1 MIYAIPRRRLLAA
14 AAATLVAVTA
24 CTDAETPTSVAA
36 GPAKSMQANNQAG
49 IIHEPIFPAFNVELS
64 ATGSM
69 QPGRPIDVHVR
80 VRANLPVADAEL
92 VVTTPD
98 LWRKAVPT
106 FDSRFSRAPQG
117 GVKPR
122 ASRRAGWQKGQAM
135 NETVRLTIPAPGYYR
150 VTASVFARSEL
161 PGSVDGAEVVG
172 DIHRE
177 IWLRVDKRGGRYTA
191 SFDTLAFPAEA
202 ERRAGPLHCTV
213 DLDEE
218 RRGKKR
224 DPACDGALV
233 TLYDPEENPDGPVA
247 MAIGDEICIMSV
259 ATGCEGGGGCDVGM
273 DHCLPDPCL
282 VDPYSCSPTPYVP
295 PAPVDPCYAG
305 THLCIEFFYRDTRFT
320 PAREVPAPE
329 GTLVEG
335 SYQDRDCFITCWW
348 EEERSTFVRA
358 NSLGRVMLQ
367 CPSSS
372 TEKRLRTAY
381 EFLDDFTAVSR
392 SEWYG
397 PMVRGTCPRG
407 WQRVEMVANQEAFV
421 FGNMRKS
428 AQHAV
433 LAFGRSSPRVRV
445 DFDGGTLTE
454 WGLQGTSWY
463 DAPRNTISIN
473 QDAIWRPG
481 THAHEYGHSFHN
493 MALGGIGHIYISG
506 WPEHDF
512 EGEWNGAKALLE
524 GFAEFFETLVLPGT
538 SSIHKGVRWPEH
550 WENPLP
556 TGPDSEARV
565 AAYLWDVIDYAD
577 EGSSYESL
585 WGTVPG
591 VHAPETFD
599 LVQIAPRTLG
609 EVIDTCGSPSWGLLD
624 SRPES
629 IEGIHR
635 CLVARTGQG
644 TNLERLFWRIYGI
657 Y

>member
-1 MIYAIPRRRLLAA
+1 MSYALPRRLLAA
-14 AAATLVAVTA
+14 AAATLVFATG
-24 CTDAETPTSVAA
+24 CTDAETPTGVPAA
-36 GPAKSMQANNQAG
+36 PAKSRQANNQAG
-49 IIHEPIFPAFNVELS
+49 IVHEPIFPAFDVELS

-98 LWRKAVPT
+98 LERNAVPT
-106 FDSRFSRAPQG
+106 FDSRFSRSLG
-117 GVKPR
+117 EGVKPR
-122 ASRRAGWQKGQAM
+122 ASRRAGWLKGQGM

-150 VTASVFARSEL
+150 VTASVSARSEL
-161 PGSVDGAEVVG
+161 PGSVDGAQVVG

-202 ERRAGPLHCTV
+202 ERRAGPLHCTA

-233 TLYDPEENPDGPVA
+233 TLYDPEVNPDGPVA

-259 ATGCEGGGGCDVGM
+259 ASGCEGGGSCDVGM

-282 VDPYSCSPTPYVP
+282 VDPYSCTPTGPYIP

-305 THLCIEFFYRDTRFT
+305 THLCIQFMYYDDRDGVK
-320 PAREVPAPE
+320 AWVPAPE

-335 SYQDRDCFITCWW
+335 SYQDRDCFVTCWW
-348 EEERSTFVRA
+348 EEERSTFVRV

-381 EFLDDFTAVSR
+381 EFLDDYTAVSR

-397 PMVRGTCPRG
+397 PIVRGTCPRG
-407 WQRVEMVANQEAFV
+407 WQRVDMVANQEAFV
-421 FGNMRKS
+421 FGNVRKS
-428 AQHAV
+428 AQRAV
-433 LAFGRSSPRVRV
+433 VAFGRSSPRVRV
-445 DFDGGTLTE
+445 DFDSGTLTE

-473 QDAIWRPG
+473 QNAIWSPA

-506 WPEHDF
+506 WPTHDF
-512 EGEWNGAKALLE
+512 ENEYNGAKALLE
-524 GFAEFFETLVLPGT
+524 GFAAFFETLVMPGT
-538 SSIHKGVRWPEH
+538 SSIHAGVRWPEY
-550 WENPLP
+550 WPRALP

-565 AAYLWDVIDYAD
+565 AAYLWDVIDNAA

-591 VHAPETFD
+591 NHPQETFD